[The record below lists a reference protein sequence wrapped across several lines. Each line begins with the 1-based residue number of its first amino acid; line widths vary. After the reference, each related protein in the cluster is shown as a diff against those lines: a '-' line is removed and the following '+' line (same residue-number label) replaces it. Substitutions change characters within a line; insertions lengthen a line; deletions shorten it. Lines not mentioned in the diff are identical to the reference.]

1 MRRKSLKAL
10 WSQNTPPDGR
20 EGPNTG
26 TLSAEC
32 ITSLDRGMK
41 RGGRE
46 RGGEKRGGE
55 ERGEGGGGGE
65 KRVNL
70 DTHIYM

>member
-20 EGPNTG
+20 EGPKTG

-46 RGGEKRGGE
+46 GEKRGG
-55 ERGEGGGGGE
+55 GGGGGGRKE
-65 KRVNL
+65 G
-70 DTHIYM
+70 